1 VSEVCGVTK
10 AEEYR
15 QNAAK
20 CREVARTASPI
31 HRQQLEEMAET
42 WERLESAR
50 RHRFDLLRERLKEA
64 HTGYGVAC
72 RRTLKQQWRAHDF
85 SCR

>member
-1 VSEVCGVTK
+1 MCGATK

-42 WERLESAR
+42 WERLENAR
-50 RHRFDLLRERLKEA
+50 RHRLRERLKEA
-64 HTGYGVAC
+64 HTI
-72 RRTLKQQWRAHDF
+72 
-85 SCR
+85 

>member
-1 VSEVCGVTK
+1 MGGVTK

-42 WERLESAR
+42 WERLEKAR
-50 RHRFDLLRERLKEA
+50 RHRFDLLRERLEEA
-64 HTGYGVAC
+64 HTI
-72 RRTLKQQWRAHDF
+72 
-85 SCR
+85 

>member
-1 VSEVCGVTK
+1 MTA

-31 HRQQLEEMAET
+31 HRRRLVEMAET
-42 WERLESAR
+42 WERLERAR
-50 RHRFDLLRERLKEA
+50 RHRFDLIRKRLKEA
-64 HTGYGVAC
+64 HTI
-72 RRTLKQQWRAHDF
+72 
-85 SCR
+85 

>member
-1 VSEVCGVTK
+1 MTK

-42 WERLESAR
+42 WERLENAR
-50 RHRFDLLRERLKEA
+50 IDLLRERLKEA
-64 HTGYGVAC
+64 HII
-72 RRTLKQQWRAHDF
+72 
-85 SCR
+85 

>member
-1 VSEVCGVTK
+1 VCSLTK

-31 HRQQLEEMAET
+31 HRQQLEEMAQV
-42 WERLESAR
+42 WERLEQAR
-50 RHRFDLLRERLKEA
+50 RHRFDLFKEA
-64 HTGYGVAC
+64 
-72 RRTLKQQWRAHDF
+72 RTI
-85 SCR
+85 

>member
-1 VSEVCGVTK
+1 MKK

-31 HRQQLEEMAET
+31 HRRQLEEMAET
-42 WERLESAR
+42 WERLEQAR
-50 RHRFDLLRERLKEA
+50 RHRLDLLKERLKEA
-64 HTGYGVAC
+64 HTI
-72 RRTLKQQWRAHDF
+72 
-85 SCR
+85 

>member
-1 VSEVCGVTK
+1 VSGMCGATK

-42 WERLESAR
+42 WERLENAR
-50 RHRFDLLRERLKEA
+50 RHQFDLLRERLKEA
-64 HTGYGVAC
+64 HTV
-72 RRTLKQQWRAHDF
+72 
-85 SCR
+85 